1 MRCISVMLVL
11 LTLAVVAKV
20 CCVLLFRH
28 VCFLGW
34 KRTVTHQEVPCR
46 VVDDKGRRPPA
57 QDSVPSI
64 YVVVVVA
71 AFAAVVVVVDAAVVA
86 QARRHTAHTHTRTR
100 TRSNSRT
107 PTHTHITHAA

>member
-1 MRCISVMLVL
+1 MRWIFCYVGVVDSSCCCAGVL
-11 LTLAVVAKV
+11 CAIVPTS
-20 CCVLLFRH
+20 LF
-28 VCFLGW
+28 VGV
-34 KRTVTHQEVPCR
+34 KGTVTPQEVPCR

-57 QDSVPSI
+57 EDSVPSI

-71 AFAAVVVVVDAAVVA
+71 AFAAGVVVVDAVVVA

-100 TRSNSRT
+100 TRSSSRT

>member
-1 MRCISVMLVL
+1 MLCAIVP
-11 LTLAVVAKV
+11 TS
-20 CCVLLFRH
+20 LF
-28 VCFLGW
+28 VGV
-34 KRTVTHQEVPCR
+34 KGTVTPQEVPCR

-71 AFAAVVVVVDAAVVA
+71 AFAAVVVVVDAVVVA

-100 TRSNSRT
+100 PR
-107 PTHTHITHAA
+107 